1 MMASPLL
8 LALHSCSDSFGMAL
22 LDPDQPGEGCLVQV
36 HPDGRG
42 LSNSLIS
49 RVQALLP
56 SERWPQ
62 LQGLAVA
69 TGPGGFTGT
78 RLTVVLARTLAQ
90 QLGCP
95 LLGVSSYALM
105 APRLE
110 LNLPGSAQG
119 QPFWITQELPRRGVV
134 GGQYQITAGQVHEL
148 SQPTLLP
155 EGCSPEPAVEA
166 QLDVAKDVERLLQL
180 LQRSHAAGTALPWT
194 TVLPIYPTSP
204 VGTV

>member
-1 MMASPLL
+1 MTALPLL

-22 LDPDQPGEGCLVQV
+22 LDPQSGAEPLVQV

-49 RVQALLP
+49 RVQAILP

-78 RLTVVLARTLAQ
+78 RLTVVMARTLAQ
-90 QLGCP
+90 QLDCP

-110 LNLPGSAQG
+110 QQLPPTMQG
-119 QPFWITQELPRRGVV
+119 QPFWMTQELPRRGVV
-134 GGQYQITAGQVHEL
+134 GGEYRITSGQVHEL
-148 SQPTLLP
+148 SLPTLLP
-155 EGCSPEPAVEA
+155 QESTPQPAVAA
-166 QLDVAKDVERLLQL
+166 QLDVAEDVKRLLQL
-180 LQRSHAAGTALPWT
+180 LQSSHGAGAAMPWAE
-194 TVLPIYPTSP
+194 VLPIYPTSP
-204 VGTV
+204 VGQV